1 MCIQEKKNYKENT
14 KTIIIFF
21 LDDTVQK
28 PLNQDEYNMTLDK
41 MSSNP

>member
-1 MCIQEKKNYKENT
+1 MCIQETKNLKKKNNNN
-14 KTIIIFF
+14 FF